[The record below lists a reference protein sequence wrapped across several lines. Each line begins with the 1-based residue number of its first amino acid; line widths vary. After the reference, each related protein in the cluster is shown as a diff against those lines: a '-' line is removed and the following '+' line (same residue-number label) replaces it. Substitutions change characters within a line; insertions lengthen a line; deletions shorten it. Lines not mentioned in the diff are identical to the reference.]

1 MSFFDRILESL
12 EGIFGGRTEVDE
24 PEITGWYLSGLTYNK
39 DVGVIIYGDHDIDE
53 AESILRDFA
62 QRSISHYNDGFYGI
76 AAIEYDGTSPIDEV
90 IEVNL

>member
-1 MSFFDRILESL
+1 MSFFDRILKSL
-12 EGIFGGRTEVDE
+12 EDFFKRDDGIDE
-24 PEITGWYLSGLTYNK
+24 EITGWYLSGLTYNK
-39 DVGVIIYGDHDIDE
+39 DLGVIIYGDHDIDE

-62 QRSISHYNDGFYGI
+62 ERSIPHYNDGFYGI